1 MIEFQIKENDADQ
14 RLDKFILKTMNS
26 LPKSLMY
33 KYIRNK
39 KIKVNRKRCEI
50 SQRLQIGDIV
60 QCYIP
65 EEFYPAKEELSF
77 LKVKS
82 NLDII
87 YEDDN
92 ILIVNKPKGLLAHK
106 DTLDVQ
112 DNLLDRILHYLYD
125 TKAYDPNKEHSFTPA
140 LCHRIDRNTQGLVIA
155 AKNAAA
161 LRCMNEKI
169 KLREVEKRYLC
180 VVEGKLSKKKDH
192 LALYHHKHKDNIAQI
207 SVTEKPSYQ
216 RMETSY
222 QVLQEGK
229 RYSLVEVL
237 LHSGKSH
244 QIRAMMGWLHHPL
257 YGDVKYGANKTKEK
271 NYQALCAY
279 KINFH
284 FSDEE
289 CCLSYL
295 NHKEIQL
302 PDNEMEKLF
311 LSLEN
316 Q

>member
-14 RLDKFILKTMNS
+14 RLDKFILKTMNT

-50 SQRLQIGDIV
+50 SQRLQVGDIV

-77 LKVKS
+77 LKS
-82 NLDII
+82 ERHLDIV

-106 DTLDVQ
+106 GALEVQ

-125 TKAYDPNKEHSFTPA
+125 TKVYDPNQEHSFTPA

-169 KLREVEKRYLC
+169 KQREVEKRYLC
-180 VVEGKLSKKKDH
+180 IVEGQLSKKDDH
-192 LALYHHKHKDNIAQI
+192 LILYHHKQKDNIARI
-207 SVTEKPSYQ
+207 SKIEKPDYQ

-222 QVLQEGK
+222 RVLKEK
-229 RYSLVEVL
+229 KNYSLVEVL

-244 QIRAMMGWLHHPL
+244 QIRAMMGFLKHPL
-257 YGDVKYGANKTKEK
+257 YGDVKYGAKKTKEK

-279 KINFH
+279 KITFN
-284 FSDEE
+284 FSDAD

-295 NHKEIQL
+295 NHQEITL
-302 PDNEMEKLF
+302 PMQEIKTLF
-311 LSLEN
+311 NALN
-316 Q
+316 